1 MRFAAASDR
10 APGASAIQQ
19 GGDSYLFPKPLPEFA
34 VRKAQDLQQGYENGA
49 VAIFLL
55 RVT

>member
-1 MRFAAASDR
+1 MRFAAAIARWGHRQDSK
-10 APGASAIQQ
+10 
-19 GGDSYLFPKPLPEFA
+19 GDSYLFPKPLPEFA
-34 VRKAQDLQQGYENGA
+34 VRKAQDLQQGHENGA

>member
-1 MRFAAASDR
+1 MRFAAAIDR
-10 APGASAIQQ
+10 AGGIGKTAE
-19 GGDSYLFPKPLPEFA
+19 GDSYLFPKPLPEFA
-34 VRKAQDLQQGYENGA
+34 VRKAQDLQQGHENVA